1 MRKQTDRTFFH
12 HRFYR
17 YVRMMLRRYPKMRN
31 EIYGLRSNNGVQSII
46 RAAGDTRTYR
56 TRLEAAMFG
65 GL

>member
-1 MRKQTDRTFFH
+1 MRSNPRQFHH

-31 EIYGLRSNNGVQSII
+31 GIFGLRSNNGVQSII